1 MNRAEKRR
9 QQKLA
14 KKAAAAPRA
23 DSPEAHYNRGSAL
36 HDKGNLKG
44 AITSYSRAVAIRPDF
59 AAAHYNLGIALKDS
73 GRLDDAVTHFETA
86 AVLLP
91 NVVDAQNNLGT
102 ALVELGR
109 PADAVAAYRR
119 SLSLAPDDAGTHFN
133 LGVALK
139 TLEKWDEAA
148 ASYRK
153 AVALRPGYAD
163 AHYNLMQLFE
173 ITNRVEELRDAAVE
187 ARRACSDDPRLALG
201 EAWILKRDGEH
212 AAARQLLEATGR
224 PNEDPVCLAERAYF
238 LGGLC
243 DRTGDV
249 EAAFRYFTEG
259 GRHSKAIAGRQGLD
273 GARFR
278 GRVDILSRRFTADW
292 IAGWQTIDA
301 RHERPDPVFIVGFPR
316 SGTTLLDTI
325 LRSHA
330 AIDVVEERPAVYR
343 MRTALRQFPG
353 GDPDALATLAPDQ
366 LAALRHAY
374 FATIGSARK
383 VDSHASIIVDKLP
396 LNIVE
401 AGLIQRIFPNSR
413 FLFVQRHPCDC
424 VLSCLMQSFGL
435 NDAMANFLDLQ
446 DAARLYDEVM
456 TLWQHYQSVL
466 PLAVHTVRY
475 EDLIG
480 AFDETISPVLD
491 FLGLDWDDGVR
502 NYAETA
508 RSRDRINTPSY
519 SQVIQPLYTHAR
531 NRWERYREPMQPV
544 LPALLRWADRFGYDD

>member
-153 AVALRPGYAD
+153 AVALQPGYAD

-187 ARRACSDDPRLALG
+187 ARRTCSDDPRLALG

-238 LGGLC
+238 LGGGC
-243 DRTGDV
+243 ATGPAMSKPPFVISPRAAGTARRSPGDRGWTGPAS
-249 EAAFRYFTEG
+249 AAASISSRGASRLTGSPG
-259 GRHSKAIAGRQGLD
+259 GRPSTPTMNGP
-273 GARFR
+273 
-278 GRVDILSRRFTADW
+278 T
-292 IAGWQTIDA
+292 
-301 RHERPDPVFIVGFPR
+301 
-316 SGTTLLDTI
+316 
-325 LRSHA
+325 
-330 AIDVVEERPAVYR
+330 
-343 MRTALRQFPG
+343 
-353 GDPDALATLAPDQ
+353 
-366 LAALRHAY
+366 
-374 FATIGSARK
+374 
-383 VDSHASIIVDKLP
+383 
-396 LNIVE
+396 
-401 AGLIQRIFPNSR
+401 R
-413 FLFVQRHPCDC
+413 FL
-424 VLSCLMQSFGL
+424 S
-435 NDAMANFLDLQ
+435 
-446 DAARLYDEVM
+446 
-456 TLWQHYQSVL
+456 
-466 PLAVHTVRY
+466 
-475 EDLIG
+475 
-480 AFDETISPVLD
+480 
-491 FLGLDWDDGVR
+491 
-502 NYAETA
+502 
-508 RSRDRINTPSY
+508 
-519 SQVIQPLYTHAR
+519 
-531 NRWERYREPMQPV
+531 
-544 LPALLRWADRFGYDD
+544 